1 MGMGLLPPFMRLG
14 MMARLVSMVLRVMI
28 FFLEQIEH

>member
-14 MMARLVSMVLRVMI
+14 MMARLVSMVLQITI
-28 FFLEQIEH
+28 FFLVQIEH